1 MTAAEIARYRLEFHR
16 FQQSREKAYTP
27 KIERA
32 LKVQINQFITAVQGG
47 YSEAEALTK
56 VTAEPLLKVLQSLY
70 IDAATKYGAKVRV
83 SLNRLP
89 MQQKAGGPI
98 GFNRRMTELVLRY
111 FRVDFLNDVEEMTAY
126 TRELIQKVL
135 TKAYALGWS
144 FDEILKYLPTAPALT
159 RIRARRIARTET
171 VGAAN
176 FGADAVARDSGLK
189 LNKVWSSVNDIRTRH
204 DHRNVDG
211 QKVGMDDTFNVG
223 GFPMKY
229 PGDKAKGKTPAKEIV
244 NCRCTVIHEPVRDK
258 DGKLVEA

>member
-1 MTAAEIARYRLEFHR
+1 MTTAELNNYRLTFHR
-16 FQQSREKAYTP
+16 FQQSREKAFIP

-32 LKVQINQFITAVQGG
+32 LKAQINQFIAAVRGG
-47 YSEAEALTK
+47 YSESEALTK
-56 VTAEPLLKVLQSLY
+56 VTAEPLLKVLQNLY
-70 IDAATKYGAKVRV
+70 IDAATNYGAKVRV
-83 SLNRLP
+83 NLNRLP
-89 MQQKAGGPI
+89 IQEKARSPI

-135 TKAYALGWS
+135 SKGYGLGWS
-144 FDEILKYLPTAPALT
+144 FDEIVKELTSGKFT

-189 LNKVWSSVNDIRTRH
+189 LNKVWSSVHDPRTRH
-204 DHRNVDG
+204 DHREVDG
-211 QKVGMDDTFNVG
+211 QKVGLDDTFNVG

-229 PGDKAKGKTPAKEIV
+229 PGDKAKGATPAKEIV
-244 NCRCTVIHEPVRDK
+244 NCRCTAIHEPIRDK
-258 DGKLVEA
+258 NGRLIEA